1 MFYSKNLSP
10 NGPNYTHFQS
20 DDFDDLY
27 VESLSQTNDSV
38 RYLTYSK
45 MDKMIMDKAVIVPLY
60 YDQVLR
66 FTQKDIIGLK
76 NNPMNLLNLKRVK
89 KK

>member
-1 MFYSKNLSP
+1 
-10 NGPNYTHFQS
+10 
-20 DDFDDLY
+20 
-27 VESLSQTNDSV
+27 
-38 RYLTYSK
+38 
-45 MDKMIMDKAVIVPLY
+45 MDKAVIVPLY
-60 YDQVLR
+60 YDQVFR